1 MEINPERNLL
11 YMETMLEF
19 SQLIAA
25 VRSKSDLAA
34 VVGKALKNLDG
45 VYSYFIHAL
54 DERGDSLVPCLYDE
68 VIFSPSEPSNRELL
82 SRNLSPGIGLPKRVI
97 GGESPCFIDL
107 RKEIESGATEAFS
120 RLYLSAGKRR
130 QGLQKVVAT
139 VLKAGDRLLGIIWL
153 FAERIDVSLLQAMSA
168 QLSVAISNIRAN
180 EQLIGLKR
188 SLESAPAADAGTNL
202 RHSGIVGDGPAM
214 QRVYKLISCVSQS
227 ASTVLLL
234 GETGTGKELVARALH
249 NSSPRKD
256 KPMVK
261 VNCAALPAGLIESEL
276 FGHERGAFTGAVER
290 RVGKFELANNGTLF
304 LDEIGE
310 MPLETQVK
318 LLRVLQERELE
329 RLGGKSMIK
338 VNVRIICATNRDLEE
353 EVSKGRFRA
362 DLFYRL
368 NVFPIQLPPL
378 RDRIQD
384 IAPLAIFFLKRFA
397 GNNGRSISV
406 ISPSVIAE
414 LEKYPWPGNVRQL
427 EHVIERAVLLTTG
440 SSLVEVQLPRIAP
453 DGAVADANKSLEEI
467 ERSHIISVLRRY
479 NGRVGGKSGAAA
491 ALQMPATTLQSKI
504 KKHGIARFEYYG
516 VA

>member
-1 MEINPERNLL
+1 
-11 YMETMLEF
+11 MLEF
-19 SQLIAA
+19 SQLLAA

-34 VVGKALKNLDG
+34 VVCKTLKNLDG

-68 VIFSPSEPSNRELL
+68 VIFSPAEPSNRELL
-82 SRNLSPGIGLPKRVI
+82 SRNLSPAIGLPKRVI
-97 GGESPCFIDL
+97 GGESPYFIDL
-107 RKEIESGATEAFS
+107 GKEIESGATEAFA
-120 RLYLSAGKRR
+120 RLYLCAGKRR

-153 FAERIDVSLLQAMSA
+153 FAERIDVALLKAMSA
-168 QLSVAISNIRAN
+168 QISVAISNLRAN

-188 SLESAPAADAGTNL
+188 SLEPATAGETS
-202 RHSGIVGDGPAM
+202 HHYSGIVGNGPAM

-234 GETGTGKELVARALH
+234 GETGTGKELIARALH

-256 KPMVK
+256 KPMIK

-290 RVGKFELANNGTLF
+290 RIGKFELANNGTLF

-329 RLGGKSMIK
+329 RLGGKSMVK

-362 DLFYRL
+362 DLYYRL

-384 IAPLAIFFLKRFA
+384 IAPLAVFFLKRFA

-414 LEKYPWPGNVRQL
+414 LERYPWPGNVRQL
-427 EHVIERAVLLTTG
+427 EHIIERAVLLTTG
-440 SSLVEVQLPRIAP
+440 GTLLEVQLPRIAP
-453 DGAVADANKSLEEI
+453 DDSVADANKSLEEI
-467 ERSHIISVLRRY
+467 ERGHIISVLRRY

-504 KKHGIARFEYYG
+504 KKHGIMRFEYYG